1 MPFMRFYS
9 IENPY
14 PESVIILSYL
24 GHDMCYTYL
33 NSNLQY
39 EHQYNSEAEEPTT
52 GQALYITSC
61 AAIADHR
68 GTDWEAVTT
77 VHEIGHLFMV
87 EDHYANNVIL
97 KPNQNPACI
106 YGSYKDD
113 YSDVESIVICQ
124 YCDSTIRSHISK
136 YGAN

>member
-1 MPFMRFYS
+1 
-9 IENPY
+9 
-14 PESVIILSYL
+14 
-24 GHDMCYTYL
+24 MCYTYL